1 MKVPH
6 TTSFAKALPRLVF
19 ALPLG
24 IALTVQTAIA
34 QTKLEGT
41 VEDGTTGRPVAS
53 QKVQLL
59 VGGQGM
65 SEVATA
71 TTNASGQFSLVRGRD
86 VTGAFF
92 MVQTVYQGVN
102 YRSRVEGSNPT
113 KLTVYDATDSLPG
126 LHIRSARVVVE
137 AAGAK
142 ARVQEF
148 YAIDNVSNPP
158 KTLVNSG
165 GTFRFR
171 LGKTAQSPTA
181 AVLGA
186 MNMPIPVAIQDGAT
200 EGELLINHALQPG
213 MTVVMIAYEADYGSE
228 SLAIEP
234 SVPYAIGRAE
244 LLVAP
249 PSLDVKSALFHEAGT
264 DSQTG
269 LKKYEAADVASGTA
283 LAAVVSGTA
292 VAAEPEAGAQEGE
305 VRTEPNSVSRSG
317 ILLAICLLLL
327 LLWALGVR
335 TAKEWGTARE
345 HQPESPSR
353 KDIEKK
359 LDDLLKA
366 IADLDDLREA
376 GKVAEKDYW
385 KERLELKAKVA
396 AILRQIP
403 PALAESYA
411 TRTASR

>member
-1 MKVPH
+1 VKVPH
-6 TTSFAKALPRLVF
+6 TTLCLKALPRLAF
-19 ALPLG
+19 
-24 IALTVQTAIA
+24 IALAVLAVANIPAVA

-41 VEDGTTGRPVAS
+41 VENGTTGRPVAS

-59 VGGQGM
+59 VGGAGM

-71 TTNASGQFSLVRGRD
+71 TTDASGRFSITKKEG

-92 MVQTVYQGVN
+92 MIQTVYQAVN
-102 YRSRVEGSNPT
+102 YRSRVEGSTPT
-113 KLTVYDATDSLPG
+113 KLTVFDATDSLPD

-137 AAGAK
+137 AAGVK
-142 ARVQEF
+142 ARVQDF
-148 YAIDNVSNPP
+148 FAIDNVSNPP

-228 SLAIEP
+228 SLAVES
-234 SVPYAIGRAE
+234 SVPYPIGRAE
-244 LLVAP
+244 LLVTP
-249 PSLDVKSALFHEAGT
+249 PTLDVKTSLFREAGT

-269 LKKYEAADVASGTA
+269 LKKYEASDVASGTA
-283 LAAVVSGTA
+283 LAAVVSGAA
-292 VAAEPEAGAQEGE
+292 VAAEPEGGAQEGE
-305 VRTEPNSVSRSG
+305 VRTEPNSITRSG
-317 ILLAICLLLL
+317 ILLAVCLLLF

-335 TAKEWGTARE
+335 TAKEWGTVRE
-345 HQPESPSR
+345 HQPQSASR
-353 KDIEKK
+353 KEIEKK

-366 IADLDDLREA
+366 IADLDDLKES
-376 GKVAEKDYW
+376 GKVAEKAYW

-411 TRTASR
+411 TRNAPR